1 MTQIND
7 TKKPRKSKD
16 AKTGLQECDDDE
28 EVVIYGLTSPATG
41 ELRYIG
47 KARDMGKRLKS
58 HISESRTRKRPVNC
72 WIAKLTR
79 EGVTPDIFEIAKV
92 AGNQWCEE
100 EAHWIAYFRSLGAN
114 LLNIADGGDQ
124 PKTSKDQLQ
133 RAARTATSKR
143 DPDIFRLKK
152 FMEGGLRAM
161 RNFGDP
167 EMVKKQEARMRLVN
181 SLTTEQQK
189 RLAILTFK
197 EPTEEERAQRVKRWR
212 ESEEAHRAKAN
223 EGNATQE
230 GASFAV

>member
-1 MTQIND
+1 M
-7 TKKPRKSKD
+7 
-16 AKTGLQECDDDE
+16 QECE
-28 EVVIYGLTSPATG
+28 ASLEVVIYGLAHPVTG

-47 KARDMGKRLKS
+47 KARDMAGRLKT

-72 WIAKLTR
+72 WIASLTKQGLLP
-79 EGVTPDIFEIAKV
+79 EIFEIDAM
-92 AGNQWCEE
+92 AGDEWK
-100 EAHWIAYFRSLGAN
+100 EAEVHWIAYFRSLGAN

-124 PKTSKDQLQ
+124 PKTSKGQLQ

-167 EMVKKQEARMRLVN
+167 EMVKRQEARMRLVN

-197 EPTEEERAQRVKRWR
+197 EQTEEERAQRVKRWN
-212 ESEEAHRAKAN
+212 EYKEAHRAQAN
-223 EGNATQE
+223 ESSTSQE
-230 GASFAV
+230 GAPIAI